1 MQVKCPQCKK
11 DREVGKSMFRLIER
25 GIHAGNCKS
34 CAMNGNTH
42 RYTEVFDKELYQ
54 TRLYKIWSNMKSRC
68 TNKNTTGY
76 ENYGGRGIG
85 YCKEWETFAKFID
98 SLPEGY
104 SDKLTLDRIDNNK
117 GYSKA
122 NCQWSNSKT
131 QSNNRRSNRFITLG
145 GVTKTLQ
152 QWIDKFGLKTST
164 VRMRLHYGWSEERAL
179 LTNKL

>member
-54 TRLYKIWSNMKSRC
+54 TRLYKIWSSMKSRC

-76 ENYGGRGIG
+76 ENYGGRGIKV
-85 YCKEWETFAKFID
+85 CDRWKKFENFYED
-98 SLPEGY
+98 MRERP
-104 SDKLTLDRIDNNK
+104 SDKSLDRINNNGNYYK
-117 GYSKA
+117 E
-122 NCQWSNSKT
+122 NCRWATDKEQC
-131 QSNNRRSNRFITLG
+131 NNRRNN
-145 GVTKTLQ
+145 
-152 QWIDKFGLKTST
+152 
-164 VRMRLHYGWSEERAL
+164 L
-179 LTNKL
+179 LANK